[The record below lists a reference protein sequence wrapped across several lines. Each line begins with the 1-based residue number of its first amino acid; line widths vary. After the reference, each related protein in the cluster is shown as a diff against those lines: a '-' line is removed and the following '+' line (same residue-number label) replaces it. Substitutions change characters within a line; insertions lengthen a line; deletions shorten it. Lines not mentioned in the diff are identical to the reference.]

1 MPCFYYRQEKSGNGE
16 KGFAERQVVLCR
28 DFTSIQSEV
37 NKDYEEMAE
46 LMISLAKKQSG
57 FLGVDSALSNGIGI
71 TVSYWETEE
80 SIRNWKNHE
89 KHLVARHKGRSGW
102 YSDYHVR
109 ITQVEREYE
118 FDSRKKMK

>member
-16 KGFAERQVVLCR
+16 KGFDEPQVVFCK

-46 LMISLAKKQSG
+46 LMISLAKKQPG
-57 FLGVDSALSNGIGI
+57 FLGVDSDLNNGIGI

-89 KHLVARHKGRSGW
+89 KRLVA
-102 YSDYHVR
+102 
-109 ITQVEREYE
+109 
-118 FDSRKKMK
+118 

>member
-1 MPCFYYRQEKSGNGE
+1 MERKALLNDKSYY
-16 KGFAERQVVLCR
+16 AVI
-28 DFTSIQSEV
+28 FTSIQSEV

-46 LMISLAKKQSG
+46 LMISLAKKQPG
-57 FLGVDSALSNGIGI
+57 FLGVGSALSNGIGI
-71 TVSYWETEE
+71 TVAYWETEE

-102 YSDYHVR
+102 YSDYL
-109 ITQVEREYE
+109 IAQVEREYE

>member
-1 MPCFYYRQEKSGNGE
+1 MRKWLNF
-16 KGFAERQVVLCR
+16 
-28 DFTSIQSEV
+28 
-37 NKDYEEMAE
+37 
-46 LMISLAKKQSG
+46 
-57 FLGVDSALSNGIGI
+57 GVESARSNGIGI

-89 KHLVARHKGRSGW
+89 KHLVAQHKGRSGW

-118 FDSRKKMK
+118 FDSRKKWNKKNFTFNIKPILKNIDRCL

>member
-46 LMISLAKKQSG
+46 LMISLARKQPG

-80 SIRNWKNHE
+80 SIRNWKNNE
-89 KHLVARHKGRSGW
+89 KHLVARHKGRSAGTVIIALHRPKENM
-102 YSDYHVR
+102 SL
-109 ITQVEREYE
+109 IAG
-118 FDSRKKMK
+118 KK

>member
-1 MPCFYYRQEKSGNGE
+1 MERKALLNDKSYY
-16 KGFAERQVVLCR
+16 AVI
-28 DFTSIQSEV
+28 FTSIQSEV

-46 LMISLAKKQSG
+46 LMISLAKKQPG
-57 FLGVDSALSNGIGI
+57 FLRVGSALSNGIGI
-71 TVSYWETEE
+71 TVAYWETEE

-109 ITQVEREYE
+109 IAQVEREYE